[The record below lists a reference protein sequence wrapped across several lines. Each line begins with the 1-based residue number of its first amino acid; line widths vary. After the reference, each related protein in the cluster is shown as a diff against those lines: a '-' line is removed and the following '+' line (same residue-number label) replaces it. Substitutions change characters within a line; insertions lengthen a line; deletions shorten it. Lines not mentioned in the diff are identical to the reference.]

1 MSTYLFWHC
10 PLSIMWSLVFL
21 CAQKVVSDHASTCRA
36 LEFIPKELYP
46 VLFKASFLGRKT
58 LVLQDLVKRW
68 PFPVLSLQKLL
79 QSCKHCDCLPIKEK
93 SSKLCVQAVILGVLA
108 YLHQVMAGEDR
119 KQQLRVLNMVGLQDD
134 NLEQDPESMS
144 LWSQTVT
151 LSKACVDISQRH
163 SEGANPSSKRRKGA
177 RSTLAAT
184 LAPGCQ
190 VYVEVHM
197 DLFVNSTSSTILRE
211 ALQVSSSSP
220 LRLRCRD
227 FRAEELSIRS
237 TLGLLEL
244 LSPTSIRQVDLRFN
258 NLGLPG
264 LNVLLPF
271 LTKFTS
277 LLSLKLP
284 YNNVDV
290 RRLSVEME
298 ASLQNFASQL
308 GKLQSLKELN
318 LGSSRLS
325 GRLRQLLGGL
335 QKPLES
341 LELAFCYLLPSDL
354 TFLSQSLH
362 ASSLKKLDL
371 SGNNL
376 CEPLLQP
383 FQLLLKE
390 AAGSLLHLDIMEC
403 KLMDSHLGALLPML
417 SCCTHLRYLGIFCN
431 PISTRG
437 LKTLLQNTLALPEL
451 RLIIYPYPVDCYSES
466 LPWPT
471 SSSSFL
477 DSSFDQEKL
486 SRVHAELQQLLAQA
500 QRTDVTWSTD
510 MYRHKTLDYLSL

>member
-1 MSTYLFWHC
+1 MR
-10 PLSIMWSLVFL
+10 SLVFL
-21 CAQKVVSDHASTCRA
+21 CAQKVVSDHASICRA

-46 VLFKASFLGRKT
+46 VLFKASFVDRKT
-58 LVLQDLVKRW
+58 LVLQDLVQRW
-68 PFPVLSLQKLL
+68 PFPILSIQKLL
-79 QSCKHCDCLPIKEK
+79 QSCKHCDRLLIKEK
-93 SSKLCVQAVILGVLA
+93 PSKLCVQAVILGVLA
-108 YLHQVMAGEDR
+108 YLNQAMEGEER
-119 KQQLRVLNMVGLQDD
+119 TQQLRVLNMMGLQDD
-134 NLEQDPESMS
+134 SLEQDPETMS

-151 LSKACVDISQRH
+151 LSKACVDMSQRY
-163 SEGANPSSKRRKGA
+163 SEGANPLLKRRKGA
-177 RSTLAAT
+177 CSPSAAT
-184 LAPGCQ
+184 SSLGSRAC
-190 VYVEVHM
+190 VEVHM
-197 DLFVNSTSSTILRE
+197 DLFVNSTSSAILRE
-211 ALQVSSSSP
+211 ALQVSSSSCSP

-244 LSPTSIRQVDLRFN
+244 LSPASIRQVDLRFN

-264 LNVLLPF
+264 LNVLLPYMA
-271 LTKFTS
+271 KFTS

-298 ASLQNFASQL
+298 AGLQNFAVQL
-308 GKLQSLKELN
+308 GRLANLRELN

-354 TFLSQSLH
+354 TYLSRSLH
-362 ASSLKKLDL
+362 AASLKKLDL
-371 SGNNL
+371 SGNSL

-383 FQLLLKE
+383 FQLLLSE
-390 AAGSLLHLDIMEC
+390 ASGSLLHLDVMEC
-403 KLMDSHLGALLPML
+403 KLMDSHLGAVLPAL
-417 SCCTHLRYLGIFCN
+417 CRCTHLRYLGIFCN

-437 LKTLLQNTLALPEL
+437 LKRLLQSTLPLPDL
-451 RLIIYPYPVDCYSES
+451 RLVIYPYPMDCYSES
-466 LPWPT
+466 LLWPA

-486 SRVHAELQQLLAQA
+486 SQVNAELQQMLAHS
-500 QRTDVTWSTD
+500 QRTDVVWSTD
-510 MYRHKTLDYLSL
+510 MYRYKTLEYLNL